1 MNCKIAHIEY
11 YLPRKV
17 VTNKDLLKENPGW
30 DIEALLPKTGVHQ
43 RHIVAENETAFD
55 LALGACRKLFDQGK
69 VSAQEID
76 AVIFC
81 TQSPDYI
88 MPGNAFLLHNQL
100 SLPEHALAFDINLA
114 CSGYVY
120 GLAMAKAFFNTYPIK
135 NLLFVTA
142 DTYSKYIHPQDKSV
156 RLLFGDGAAATIL
169 KPSEQGGI
177 TDVRL
182 GTYGKGYE
190 YFMIHAGGCRMP
202 KSSSTAQVMTDKSG
216 NSRTQEQIVMEGFA
230 LVSLARG
237 KVLSHIKEILDANR
251 LKPEDIDLFIF
262 HQASQLVLDSL
273 QKSLDLPSQK
283 VYNNLAQ
290 IGNTVSSSLP
300 IAIKDALDQGRI
312 KRGNKILLSG
322 FGVGFSWGSAIVEW
336 V

>member
-11 YLPRKV
+11 YLPSKV
-17 VTNKDLLKENPGW
+17 VTNQDLLKENPDW
-30 DIEALLPKTGVHQ
+30 DIQGLLPKTGVLK
-43 RHIVAENETAFD
+43 RHIAADGETALD
-55 LALGACRKLFDQGK
+55 LAVKACRKLFAHKQ
-69 VSAQEID
+69 SSLQEID

-88 MPGNAFLLHNQL
+88 MPGNAFLLHSQL
-100 SLPEHALAFDINLA
+100 DLPEHAMAFDMNLA
-114 CSGYVY
+114 CSGYIY

-169 KPSEQGGI
+169 KPSKSGI
-177 TDVRL
+177 IDVKL
-182 GTYGKGYE
+182 GTYGKGHE
-190 YFMIHAGGCRMP
+190 HFMIQAGGCRIP
-202 KSSSTAQVMTDKSG
+202 KNASTRAVIKDKSG
-216 NSRTQEQIVMEGFA
+216 NSRTQEHIAMEGFA
-230 LVSLARG
+230 LVSLVRG
-237 KVLSHIKEILDANR
+237 KVLSHIKEILEANR
-251 LKPEDIDLFIF
+251 LKVNDIDLFIF

-273 QKSLDLPSQK
+273 QKALDLPAEK

-300 IAIKDALDQGRI
+300 IALKDAVDQGRI
-312 KRGNKILLSG
+312 KRGDKILLSG
-322 FGVGFSWGSAIVEW
+322 FGVGFSWGSAIIEW